1 MYTQFYGFTEKPFNV
16 TPDPKFLYLTAAH
29 REALASMMYG
39 ITERRGY
46 IAITG
51 EVGTGKTTL
60 IYTLLNQLSDK
71 VRAVCV
77 FHTAVTFEQLLRTI
91 LAELNLPCD
100 GSKDELL
107 RDFKTYLRERL
118 AQDEIIALIIDE
130 AQNLSR

>member
-1 MYTQFYGFTEKPFNV
+1 MYTQFYGFAEKPFNV
-16 TPDPKFLYLTAAH
+16 TPDPKFLYLTASH

-39 ITERRGY
+39 VTERRGY

-60 IYTLLNQLSDK
+60 IYTLLNRLSDK

-91 LAELNLPCD
+91 LSELNLPCN

-107 RDFKTYLRERL
+107 RDV
-118 AQDEIIALIIDE
+118 
-130 AQNLSR
+130 